1 MTNEPFVI
9 LGRLIRMEVHADA
22 SPETTVVVVV
32 EERGSA
38 RHSVLTLLGVSSLQ
52 VSQRI
57 SNWPMTIEIV
67 DIRDR
72 GLEGLNFKVTDPEE
86 GILTC
91 LCAEFDV
98 GAGTVR

>member
-1 MTNEPFVI
+1 MTNEPLMIV
-9 LGRLIRMEVHADA
+9 GRLIAWRCRLTLHPRPQW
-22 SPETTVVVVV
+22 SWSWS
-32 EERGSA
+32 R
-38 RHSVLTLLGVSSLQ
+38 RHVDTLLGVNSLQ

-86 GILTC
+86 GILSC
-91 LCAEFDV
+91 LCAEIEV
-98 GAGTVR
+98 VPGP